1 MDGWSLPRL
10 HPLEAQ
16 VPALPRPAL
25 ERRVRKLLAGE
36 AVKVDLGRRQLVV
49 RAADPLREIAVDV
62 DAARTR
68 LSSGGRPIS
77 LERVRPGQWV
87 LVAYEQEGA
96 QRMAVLVKVGAV
108 RPSAGPRR

>member
-1 MDGWSLPRL
+1 MNPMALVAALLAFQAAPA
-10 HPLEAQ
+10 PP
-16 VPALPRPAL
+16 PALL
-25 ERRVRKLLAGE
+25 VGE

-49 RAADPLREIAVDV
+49 RTAEPLREVAVEV

-68 LSSGGRPIS
+68 LSAFGRPIT
-77 LERVRPGQWV
+77 LEVVRPGQWV
-87 LVAYEQEGA
+87 LVAYEQMGT